1 MPPRAPVLRRL
12 LRPGRSRCRGP
23 SGWRRRRSL
32 LAVGQCSWSSV
43 ILCGGRNSCG
53 LCHHE
58 RDRSPPRPAHAP
70 ARIASLI
77 EINRGRAR
85 ITGRNVLG
93 RTFLGRSFA
102 AAVFLLLALRRSAG
116 YERLGAEPDYAH
128 ASSRDQAGSL
138 RASPHWPRTRVGTGA
153 SHQGTGFRRV
163 LPHRNA

>member
-12 LRPGRSRCRGP
+12 LRPGRSRYRGP

-70 ARIASLI
+70 ARIASSI
-77 EINRGRAR
+77 EINRGTAR

-93 RTFLGRSFA
+93 RTFLGRSFLPRCFYCSPDA
-102 AAVFLLLALRRSAG
+102 GAPVMSLSEPGPTALTQPRVIG
-116 YERLGAEPDYAH
+116 RL
-128 ASSRDQAGSL
+128 SSRFAAL
-138 RASPHWPRTRVGTGA
+138 ASDERGDGRKPSKDWLSPCAPHQN
-153 SHQGTGFRRV
+153 S
-163 LPHRNA
+163 